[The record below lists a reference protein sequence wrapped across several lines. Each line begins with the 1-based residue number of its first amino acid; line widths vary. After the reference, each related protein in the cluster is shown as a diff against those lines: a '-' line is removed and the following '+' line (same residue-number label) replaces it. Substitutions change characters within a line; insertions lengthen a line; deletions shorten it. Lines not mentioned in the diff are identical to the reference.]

1 MMTRDD
7 RLMIALSA
15 MDCAALRVYRIATT
29 QELQK
34 PLVVM
39 ERFGV
44 SRAQAKR
51 DIKRAKHIMERMQ

>member
-15 MDCAALRVYRIATT
+15 MDFAAFRVYRIATT

-34 PLVVM
+34 PAVVM

-51 DIKRAKHIMERMQ
+51 DIKRAKHIVERMQ